1 MPDLHAAHQPD
12 PVRTKSDPAGGYSVK
27 GKDTASSHGRLCA
40 SLFFTLF
47 PSFHPAMNTPSPQ
60 RAAHSD
66 TVEKLARFGYAV
78 KGVVY
83 GLIGVLAVMA
93 ATGSGGETSDSRGVL
108 HTIAG
113 GPFGQILI
121 GAVAIGLFG
130 YALWRFIQALVDP
143 DHKGSDAEGLVKRV
157 GYFISGVLYAG
168 LGLAAARLLLG
179 NGGSG
184 GGNSADTWTA
194 KLMAQPFGVW
204 LVGIVGAIIIGV
216 GLYQIYKAYKAK
228 FMDKL
233 KTGEMSATERTW
245 AERLGRFG
253 LSARGVVFSIIGV
266 FLILAAVNTNPE
278 EARGLEGALDTL
290 AAQPYGP
297 YLLGLV
303 ALGLVAYGI
312 YCGVLARYRRI
323 PAGT

>member
-1 MPDLHAAHQPD
+1 MNHPSPQHAAHD
-12 PVRTKSDPAGGYSVK
+12 
-27 GKDTASSHGRLCA
+27 
-40 SLFFTLF
+40 
-47 PSFHPAMNTPSPQ
+47 
-60 RAAHSD
+60 AAHSD

-93 ATGSGGETSDSRGVL
+93 AFGSGGKTSGSRGVL
-108 HTIAG
+108 RTIAD

-121 GAVAIGLFG
+121 AAAAIGLFG
-130 YALWRFIQALVDP
+130 YALWRFIQAFLDP
-143 DHKGSDAEGLVKRV
+143 DHKGSDAEGIVKRI
-157 GYFISGVLYAG
+157 GYFFSGVLYAG
-168 LGLAAARLLLG
+168 LGWAAARLLMG
-179 NGGSG
+179 DG
-184 GGNSADTWTA
+184 GGGGDSADTWTA

-204 LVGIVGAIIIGV
+204 LVGIGGAITIGI
-216 GLYQIYKAYKAK
+216 GLYQLYKAYKAE
-228 FMDKL
+228 FLNKL
-233 KTGEMSATERTW
+233 KTGAMSATERTW
-245 AERLGRFG
+245 AERSGRFG
-253 LSARGVVFSIIGV
+253 LTARGVVFGIIGV
-266 FLILAAVNTNPE
+266 FLIQAALHANPE

-303 ALGLVAYGI
+303 ALGLVAYGV